1 MPFETCLNCL
11 ARWRLWIR
19 PVVIFIY
26 ALAALVFV
34 PLFLV
39 KSLEDGFNKRDQEIL
54 IAGIFVWVAIPLS
67 LWEIIQHVIHYTQPK
82 LQKHIIRQDMLQH
95 KRFQQDKE
103 ISTCLFVPNGLSTI
117 YHFYHGYCKLILL
130 TLFLPFQDIVD
141 GSHLCH

>member
-39 KSLEDGFNKRDQEIL
+39 KSLEDGFNKRDQENFDRWNICL
-54 IAGIFVWVAIPLS
+54 GCDSV
-67 LWEIIQHVIHYTQPK
+67 VIVGNY
-82 LQKHIIRQDMLQH
+82 
-95 KRFQQDKE
+95 
-103 ISTCLFVPNGLSTI
+103 STCYSLHTA
-117 YHFYHGYCKLILL
+117 
-130 TLFLPFQDIVD
+130 
-141 GSHLCH
+141 